1 MDELVRA
8 FLEHLRYSRNC
19 SPNTIRSYSRDLNE
33 FLTHLGADPSEISP
47 SDIDHI
53 TIRGFLGSLHERGNS
68 RSSMARKLAAVR
80 SFFRFLHREGRIAQN
95 PARLVRTPK
104 QARLNPR
111 VLSEAEV
118 ETILGL
124 PDPSTDLGARDRA
137 ILELLYAAGLRIG
150 ELVAINLGD
159 CSLKER
165 LVKVRGKGRKE
176 RVVPFGQQA
185 RQAIETYLGARSRI
199 LRKGRT
205 VREPDA
211 LFLNA
216 RGQRLTARSI
226 QRSLGNY
233 IRKSALLLQVHPHL
247 FRHSFATHLL
257 NRGADLRTIQELLG
271 HESLSTTQKYTHL
284 AVEELLRTYRQAH
297 PRAKERPGRSK
308 PGSPGDPTGRN
319 TSPG

>member
-1 MDELVRA
+1 MDELVRT
-8 FLEHLRYSRNC
+8 FLEHLRFSRNY
-19 SPNTIRSYSRDLNE
+19 SLNTIRSYGRDLDE
-33 FLTHLGADPSEISP
+33 FLTHLGTDPSEIRP
-47 SDIDHI
+47 TDIDHI
-53 TIRGFLGSLHERGNS
+53 TIRDFLGSLHEKGNS

-118 ETILGL
+118 ETILDL
-124 PDPSTDLGARDRA
+124 PDDSTDLGARDQA
-137 ILELLYAAGLRIG
+137 ILELLYAAGLRVG
-150 ELVAINLGD
+150 ELVTINLGD

-165 LVKVRGKGRKE
+165 LVKIKGKGRKE
-176 RVVPFGQQA
+176 RIVPFGHRA
-185 RQAIETYLGARSRI
+185 RQSLETYLTARSRI
-199 LRKGRT
+199 LKRART
-205 VREPDA
+205 VREPEA
-211 LFLNA
+211 MFLNA
-216 RGQRLTARSI
+216 RGNRLTSRSI
-226 QRSLGNY
+226 QRFLENY

-284 AVEELLRTYRQAH
+284 AVEELLRTYRKAH
-297 PRAKERPGRSK
+297 PRAGES
-308 PGSPGDPTGRN
+308 GSAAKG
-319 TSPG
+319 